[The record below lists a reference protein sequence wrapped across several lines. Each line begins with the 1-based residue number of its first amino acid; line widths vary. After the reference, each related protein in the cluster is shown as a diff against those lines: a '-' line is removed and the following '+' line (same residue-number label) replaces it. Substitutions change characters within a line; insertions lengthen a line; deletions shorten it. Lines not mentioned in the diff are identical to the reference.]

1 MVMDTSKGLEKI
13 VLATD
18 GSDQADAAV
27 DATIALARGSSAEVR
42 VVHVW
47 NLGIRHRHCPWDVE
61 LRGEARH
68 VLDAT
73 VERLTGA
80 GVRADGAILRA
91 DGDHVAAAVAI
102 TARSFG
108 ADLLVVGSRGVSDLP
123 SMLEHSAS
131 HQLFAS
137 VDCPLLIV
145 RGRTATHEP
154 QRVLLV
160 VASGDDI
167 GRAARAAIA
176 VASTPECLVL
186 VVHVGQLVAGAQGTV
201 HAEAEDE
208 APAAIAKVIKLI
220 ERAGISARGVM
231 TDPGIAAD
239 VIARVANTWGVG
251 MIVAGSSRM
260 GDLASMVLD
269 SVSHEQLKASMES
282 ILTPEL
288 ALS

>member
-18 GSDQADAAV
+18 GSNQAEAAV
-27 DATIALARGSSAEVR
+27 DAAIALARRSGAEVR

-47 NLGIRHRHCPWDVE
+47 NLCIRHRHCPWDVE
-61 LRGEARH
+61 LRGEARR

-73 VERLTGA
+73 VERLTWA

-145 RGRTATHEP
+145 RGGTAAQKP

-160 VASGDDI
+160 VAVGDDI

-176 VASTPECLVL
+176 VASTPDCLVL
-186 VVHVGQLVAGAQGTV
+186 VVHAGQLITGAQGTV
-201 HAEAEDE
+201 LAEAEGE
-208 APAAIAKVIKLI
+208 TPATIAKTIKLI
-220 ERAGISARGVM
+220 EQAGISARGVR
-231 TDPGIAAD
+231 TQPGRTAD
-239 VIARVANTWGVG
+239 VIARVANTWGVD

-269 SVSHEQLKASMES
+269 SVSHEQLTASMWPVVTAE
-282 ILTPEL
+282 P

>member
-1 MVMDTSKGLEKI
+1 MDTSRGLEKI

-18 GSDQADAAV
+18 GSNQAEAAV
-27 DATIALARGSSAEVR
+27 DATIALARGSNAEVR

-47 NLGIRHRHCPWDVE
+47 NLDIRHRHCPWDIE

-73 VERLTGA
+73 VERLTEA

-108 ADLLVVGSRGVSDLP
+108 ADLLVVGSRGISDLR
-123 SMLEHSAS
+123 SMLEPGVS
-131 HQLFAS
+131 HELLAS

-145 RGRTATHEP
+145 RGEIGSQGP
-154 QRVLLV
+154 QRVLLIL
-160 VASGDDI
+160 AGGDDI
-167 GRAARAAIA
+167 DRAARAAIA
-176 VASTPECLVL
+176 VASGPDCLVL
-186 VVHVGQLVAGAQGTV
+186 VVHAGQLIAGAQGTV

-208 APAAIAKVIKLI
+208 TPATIAKAIKLI

-231 TDPGIAAD
+231 TQPGRAAD
-239 VIARVANTWGVG
+239 VILRVANTWDVD

-260 GDLASMVLD
+260 GDLTSIILD
-269 SVSHEQLKASMES
+269 SVSHEPLKAPMEPVP
-282 ILTPEL
+282 TAEL

>member
-1 MVMDTSKGLEKI
+1 MDTSKGLEKI

-18 GSDQADAAV
+18 GSFHAEAAV
-27 DATIALARGSSAEVR
+27 DATIALARGSHAEVR

-47 NLGIRHRHCPWDVE
+47 NLHIRHRHCPWDVE
-61 LRGEARH
+61 LRGEARR
-68 VLDAT
+68 VLDST

-80 GVRADGAILRA
+80 GVHADGAILRA

-108 ADLLVVGSRGVSDLP
+108 ADLLVVGSRGISDLQ
-123 SMLEHSAS
+123 SMLEHSVS
-131 HQLFAS
+131 HQLLAS

-145 RGRTATHEP
+145 RGATATQRP
-154 QRVLLV
+154 QRVLMV

-176 VASTPECLVL
+176 VASAPDCLVL
-186 VVHVGQLVAGAQGTV
+186 VVHAGQLIAGAQGTV
-201 HAEAEDE
+201 YAEAADE
-208 APAAIAKVIKLI
+208 TPATIAKAIKLI
-220 ERAGISARGVM
+220 EQAGISARGVM
-231 TDPGIAAD
+231 TQPGRAAD
-239 VIARVANTWGVG
+239 VIARVAHTWDVD

-269 SVSHEQLKASMES
+269 SVSHEQLES
-282 ILTPEL
+282 SVQPARTAEL
-288 ALS
+288 APS

>member
-1 MVMDTSKGLEKI
+1 MAMDTSTGLEKI

-18 GSDQADAAV
+18 GSDQAEAAV
-27 DATIALARGSSAEVR
+27 NATIALARRSHAEVR

-47 NLGIRHRHCPWDVE
+47 NLDIRHRHCPWDVE
-61 LRGEARH
+61 LRGEARRA
-68 VLDAT
+68 LEGT
-73 VERLTGA
+73 VERFTWA

-91 DGDHVAAAVAI
+91 DGEHVAAAVAI

-108 ADLLVVGSRGVSDLP
+108 ADLLVVGSHGTSDLQ

-145 RGRTATHEP
+145 RGMIATKSP

-160 VASGDDI
+160 VARGDDI
-167 GRAARAAIA
+167 DRAARAAIA
-176 VASTPECLVL
+176 VASGSDCLVL
-186 VVHVGQLVAGAQGTV
+186 VVHAGQLIAGAQGTV

-208 APAAIAKVIKLI
+208 APATIAKVIKLI

-231 TDPGIAAD
+231 TQPGRAAD
-239 VIARVANTWGVG
+239 VIARVAHTWDVG

-269 SVSHEQLKASMES
+269 SVSHESIKASMPPV
-282 ILTPEL
+282 LTPEP

>member
-1 MVMDTSKGLEKI
+1 MGTSQRLEKI

-18 GSDQADAAV
+18 GSLHAEAAV
-27 DATIALARGSSAEVR
+27 EATIALARGSHAEVR

-47 NLGIRHRHCPWDVE
+47 NLEIRHRHCPWDVE
-61 LRGEARH
+61 LRGEASG
-68 VLDAT
+68 VLDGA

-108 ADLLVVGSRGVSDLP
+108 ADLLVVGSRGISDLQ
-123 SMLEHSAS
+123 SMLEHSVS
-131 HQLFAS
+131 HQLLAS

-145 RGRTATHEP
+145 RGGTTTRKPA
-154 QRVLLV
+154 RVLLV
-160 VASGDDI
+160 VAAGDDI

-176 VASTPECLVL
+176 VASTPDCLVL
-186 VVHVGQLVAGAQGTV
+186 VVHAGQLIAGAQGTV

-208 APAAIAKVIKLI
+208 TPATIATAIKLI
-220 ERAGISARGVM
+220 EQAGISARGVI
-231 TDPGIAAD
+231 TQTGRTAD
-239 VIARVANTWGVG
+239 VIARVANTWDVDI
-251 MIVAGSSRM
+251 IVAGSSRM

-269 SVSHEQLKASMES
+269 SVSHEQLAASMPPA
-282 ILTPEL
+282 LTAEL
-288 ALS
+288 VLR